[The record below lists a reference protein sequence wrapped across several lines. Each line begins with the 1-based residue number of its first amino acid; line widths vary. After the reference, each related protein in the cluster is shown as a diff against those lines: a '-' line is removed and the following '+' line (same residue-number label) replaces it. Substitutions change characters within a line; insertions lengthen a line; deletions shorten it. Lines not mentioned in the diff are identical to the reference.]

1 LNNASP
7 NVIALLPMK
16 GHSERVP
23 NKNMRSFCGQ
33 PLFHRIAAALERS
46 PFVESIVIDTDSAII
61 ARDAALHFKKA
72 RIVERPNELCGDA
85 VPMNAIIAHDISLC
99 RGEHFIQTHS
109 TNPLL
114 RSDTLNACIEAYFS
128 ALSRTDS
135 LFSVTRIQ
143 SRLYWESGAAI
154 NHDPRE
160 LLRTQDLPP
169 VFAENS
175 NVYVFSRTS
184 FVAAGN
190 RRIGLKP
197 SMFPLNRLEAID
209 IDDEEDFLLAEAM
222 QALAQGNRQ
231 EPHDKPEK

>member
-1 LNNASP
+1 
-7 NVIALLPMK
+7 MK

-23 NKNMRSFCGQ
+23 NKNMRLFCGR
-33 PLFHRIAAALERS
+33 PLFYCIAAALERS
-46 PFVESIVIDTDSAII
+46 PLVESIVIDTDSPII
-61 ARDAALHFKKA
+61 AEDAAMRFKKV
-72 RIVERPNELCGDA
+72 RIVERPQALCGDA

-99 RGEHFIQTHS
+99 RGEHFLQTHS

-114 RSDTLNACIEAYFS
+114 TSGTIDDCIAAYFS
-128 ALSRTDS
+128 SLGRTDS

-184 FVAAGN
+184 FAAAGN

-197 SMFPLNRLEAID
+197 KMFPMSKMEAVD
-209 IDDEEDFLLAEAM
+209 IDEEEDFLLAEALY
-222 QALAQGNRQ
+222 ALAQGNRQ
-231 EPHDKPEK
+231 EQDDKPEE